1 MMIAT
6 LMAIILTVL
15 CPLISAIP
23 AYAPSPLVQ
32 HIEQCTHALST
43 FVQFVNTTPWL
54 DRTSDAVHK
63 YTTQPVSAETSLIVY
78 DTTTGGTDLIVYDT
92 TKTEWTPWT
101 CPASSKPSRAATEV
115 LLTIEGPVAGQASH
129 IVDEASKTQ
138 STSTNDHIP
147 VGTSKFTTVVHLTIG
162 GPISTKAD
170 GKGIANTTLPTHLA
184 MPICAAS
191 SIDGQSST
199 NKIIMIPDQQPDPLS
214 SDHETTLAPQG
225 FRLFPL
231 LDYCKSCT
239 NNRDAKANVRQSL

>member
-6 LMAIILTVL
+6 MMAVILTVL

-43 FVQFVNTTPWL
+43 VVVDTTPWL

-78 DTTTGGTDLIVYDT
+78 DTTTGTDLIVYDT
-92 TKTEWTPWT
+92 TKIEWTPWT
-101 CPASSKPSRAATEV
+101 CPVSSKPSQAATEV
-115 LLTIEGPVAGQASH
+115 LLTIEGPVAGH
-129 IVDEASKTQ
+129 KTQ
-138 STSTNDHIP
+138 STSTNHPIP
-147 VGTSKFTTVVHLTIG
+147 VRTSKFTTVVHLTIG
-162 GPISTKAD
+162 GTISTKAD
-170 GKGIANTTLPTHLA
+170 GKGIANTTLPARLA

-191 SIDGQSST
+191 ATDEQSSI
-199 NKIIMIPDQQPDPLS
+199 NKTIMMAGQQPDPLS
-214 SDHETTLAPQG
+214 SDLETTLAPQG
-225 FRLFPL
+225 FRLFSL